1 VQVPSRLIVSRD
13 THLETC
19 PRDSSADFGNDG
31 IIASLSRVGHFFVDR
46 WIRTRVERR
55 PGGRSRSAN
64 AGCTKI
70 FCEQVSSVAE
80 QQQPE
85 AALEFVREGDTFKRL
100 AVFACSP
107 MYVSRVNANVILLAM
122 EGNMPEN
129 PNPQR
134 LMLTPGVHARLTEV
148 NRLEPEMAALS
159 DDELRR
165 KTDGLKARLRAGT
178 PRVGGQP

>member
-1 VQVPSRLIVSRD
+1 VWDISLLIVGYARA
-13 THLETC
+13 
-19 PRDSSADFGNDG
+19 SSAAQVAGLEAQMPDALRFS
-31 IIASLSRVGHFFVDR
+31 AS
-46 WIRTRVERR
+46 
-55 PGGRSRSAN
+55 RSRQLRSN
-64 AGCTKI
+64 
-70 FCEQVSSVAE
+70 SS
-80 QQQPE
+80 PE
-85 AALEFVREGDTFKRL
+85 AALDFVREGDTFKRL